1 MPPILITHAEL
12 DKLIESTATQV
23 YVAPAA
29 ISKGNRSMARV
40 IRLQS
45 DSNAHDRPWRVAVE
59 QGFFADEGLTV
70 EYHEDNPKG
79 VAGRVEDFS
88 QRWKES
94 QLRDGAL
101 EVYPV
106 CEWGAIERVQSLGK
120 GRIIGLDTT
129 VRTGAIMV
137 RGDSTVRDLSDLR
150 NVPIA
155 VTWHAGTFYAA
166 IEVME
171 AAGVPFNA
179 IKLVH
184 ANDRL
189 DALLSGTTEAAA
201 LMEPLVSRALA
212 AGCRSIADLRWRG
225 GIVAGDDVDE
235 EMAAKLR
242 RALNRA
248 VDWLRQN
255 DARSRDELLRDLAPE
270 ARAGGLMPE
279 LVGVSGYAPA
289 EFQEKVD
296 WMIERGF
303 LDAAPEYDAV
313 VRTK

>member
-1 MPPILITHAEL
+1 MPRT
-12 DKLIESTATQV
+12 
-23 YVAPAA
+23 
-29 ISKGNRSMARV
+29 

-59 QGFFADEGLTV
+59 QGFFAEEGLTV

-79 VAGRVEDFS
+79 VEGRVENFS
-88 QRWKES
+88 ERWKET

-106 CEWGAIERVQSLGK
+106 CEWGAIERVQQLGK
-120 GRIIGLDTT
+120 GKIIGLDTT

-137 RGDSTVRDLSDLR
+137 RKDSRVTSLNELR

-166 IEVME
+166 IEAME
-171 AAGVPFNA
+171 AAGVAFDE

-189 DALLSGTTEAAA
+189 EALLGGQTEAAA
-201 LMEPLVSRALA
+201 LMEPLVSRALD
-212 AGCRSIADLRWRG
+212 AGCRTIADLRWRG
-225 GIVAGDDVDE
+225 GIVAGDDVDDE
-235 EMAAKLR
+235 TAQKLM

-248 VDWLRQN
+248 VAWLREN
-255 DARSRDELLRDLAPE
+255 EDRSRAELLRDLK
-270 ARAGGLMPE
+270 PE
-279 LVGVSGYAPA
+279 LRKTGMLPELTGVQGYKPA

-296 WMIERGF
+296 WMMDRGF
-303 LDAAPEYDAV
+303 LHQKPAYDEV
-313 VRTK
+313 VRGK

>member
-1 MPPILITHAEL
+1 MPRT
-12 DKLIESTATQV
+12 
-23 YVAPAA
+23 
-29 ISKGNRSMARV
+29 
-40 IRLQS
+40 IRLQG
-45 DSNAHDRPWRVAVE
+45 DSNAHDRPWRVALE

-79 VAGRVEDFS
+79 VAGRVENFS
-88 QRWKES
+88 DRWKES
-94 QLRDGAL
+94 QLKEGAL

-106 CEWGAIERVQSLGK
+106 CEWGAIERVQQLGK
-120 GRIIGLDTT
+120 GKIIGLDTT

-137 RGDSTVRDLSDLR
+137 RKDSSIRSLQELR

-171 AAGVPFNA
+171 AAGVPFGE

-189 DALLSGTTEAAA
+189 DALLSGKTEAAA
-201 LMEPLVSRALA
+201 LMEPLVSRAVE
-212 AGCRSIADLRWRG
+212 AGCRQIAELRWRG

-235 EMAAKLR
+235 ETAQKLM

-248 VDWLRQN
+248 VQWLREN
-255 DARSRDELLRDLAPE
+255 EDRSRAELLRDLK
-270 ARAGGLMPE
+270 PE
-279 LVGVSGYAPA
+279 LRKTGMLPELTGVKSYQPA

-296 WMIERGF
+296 WMMDRGF
-303 LDAAPEYDAV
+303 LKEAPAYKDV
-313 VRTK
+313 VRGR